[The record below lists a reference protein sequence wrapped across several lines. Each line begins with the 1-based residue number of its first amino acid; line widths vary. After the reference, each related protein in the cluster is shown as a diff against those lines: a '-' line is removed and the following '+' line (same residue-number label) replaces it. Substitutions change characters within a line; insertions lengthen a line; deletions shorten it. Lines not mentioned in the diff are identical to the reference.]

1 MMRSPKAVIKH
12 KNAIFMTLGLVAFV
26 VYLTYFVGIGYLIDL
41 ISSLN
46 LADYSIYYSIAIAAL
61 FLSVFF
67 DSLIWHSLLKGLNLK
82 MKLRKVV
89 LYNWIGNFVEM
100 VIPCETVCGEVTRI
114 YLSKKETKG
123 NVGMTAAPVITSRM
137 LSTFVYTGGLLVG
150 SLVLVSTAKM
160 PLYLMGTL
168 LLISVGTVGVIG
180 AILYLALKEG
190 AVEKLV
196 NVFTALVKIVTKSRE
211 KLEARREGLRASLY
225 SFSEAFQTYKKRP
238 KLLVRPMIYAIVAW
252 IFTLIVYLMVF
263 WSLEWTSISLIDLA
277 LVYCVSSTV
286 ETLTAGFP
294 VGAVEITMI
303 SLYSALGV
311 PLVIAGAA
319 TTLTRLLTF
328 WFQILVGY
336 PIFQFTG
343 LKDLLKGGFSKDL
356 LATEPA
362 LSN

>member
-1 MMRSPKAVIKH
+1 MPLPKALSKY
-12 KNAIFMTLGLVAFV
+12 KNAIFMALGLAAFII
-26 VYLTYFVGIGYLIDL
+26 YLTFFVGIGSLIQL
-41 ISSLN
+41 ITSLN
-46 LADYSIYYSIAIAAL
+46 LQQYSIYYSIAIGAL

-67 DSLIWHSLLKGLNLK
+67 DSLIWHSLLQGLHVK

-114 YLSKKETKG
+114 YLARKETNE
-123 NVGMTAAPVITSRM
+123 NVGMAAAPVITSRI

-150 SLVLVSTAKM
+150 SLVLVATAKM
-160 PLYLMGTL
+160 PPYLLGTL
-168 LLISVGTVGVIG
+168 LLVAGGTVAMIV
-180 AILYLALKEG
+180 AILFLALKEG
-190 AVEKLV
+190 AVEKMVSVFMVLV
-196 NVFTALVKIVTKSRE
+196 RVITKSRE
-211 KLEARREGLRASLY
+211 KQEARKEGLRKTLY
-225 SFSEAFQTYKKRP
+225 SFSEAFQTYKKHP
-238 KLLVRPMIYAIVAW
+238 KLLIKPMFYAVIAW
-252 IFTLIVYLMVF
+252 VFTLLVYLMVF
-263 WSLEWTSISLIDLA
+263 YSLEFTTISLIDLA
-277 LVYCVSSTV
+277 MVYCVSSTV

-328 WFQILVGY
+328 WFQIIVGY

-343 LKDLLKGGFSKDL
+343 LKDILKGGFSREL
-356 LATEPA
+356 LET
-362 LSN
+362 